1 MPKRTVDW
9 TVTRIEAD
17 QDVNDQTA
25 LRIGVWFGL
34 VVPIGL
40 ALIAV
45 WSLLVV
51 GQGN

>member
-9 TVTRIEAD
+9 TATRIEAD
-17 QDVNDQTA
+17 QDVDDQTA
-25 LRIGVWFGL
+25 LRIGVWFGF
-34 VVPIGL
+34 VVPICL

-51 GQGN
+51 GQDN